1 MTVGIKFDEK
11 TVKIDERIANL
22 LQGQQTVLGII
33 WRKKYCNSAPAQDI
47 THTSQN
53 ISLLCNKNQAKNTTY
68 ERNCGYSY

>member
-11 TVKIDERIANL
+11 TLKIDERIANL

-33 WRKKYCNSAPAQDI
+33 WRRNIVIVRRRKI
-47 THTSQN
+47 FHTSQN